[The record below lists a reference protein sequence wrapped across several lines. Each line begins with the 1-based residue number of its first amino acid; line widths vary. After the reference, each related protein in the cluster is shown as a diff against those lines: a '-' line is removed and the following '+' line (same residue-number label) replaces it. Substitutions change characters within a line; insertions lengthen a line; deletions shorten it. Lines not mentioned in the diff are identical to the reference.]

1 MKRQYERKLAR
12 TGAGILTTIALVFGA
27 GTAAAGEAES
37 YRLAAI
43 KDTAYGSLI
52 LREQFDTAIERL
64 ERRERK
70 GIYGFYTAT
79 NLCVAYLKTASLE
92 NAAESCALAV
102 DTIEDV
108 MADRSRGDADPALYS
123 VRRFLALALSNRG
136 VMHAVSGRDA
146 EAQADFEAARAIE
159 SRLKE
164 PSINLARHAAT
175 VTPGG

>member
-1 MKRQYERKLAR
+1 MKRQYETKLAR
-12 TGAGILTTIALVFGA
+12 TGAGILTTIALVLGA
-27 GTAAAGEAES
+27 GTAVAGEAET

-52 LREQFDTAIERL
+52 LREQFSTAIERL

-70 GIYGFYTAT
+70 GIHGFYTAT
-79 NLCVAYLKTASLE
+79 NLCVAYIKTASLE
-92 NAAESCALAV
+92 AAAESCALAV

-108 MADRSRGDADPALYS
+108 LAARSDADSGAELHS

-136 VMHAVSGRDA
+136 VMHAVSGQSA
-146 EAQADFEAARAIE
+146 EAQADFEAAQAVE

-164 PSINLARHAAT
+164 PSINLARHAAS

>member
-12 TGAGILTTIALVFGA
+12 TGAGILTMITLVLGA

-64 ERRERK
+64 ERRDRK
-70 GIYGFYTAT
+70 GIHGFYTAT
-79 NLCVAYLKTASLE
+79 NLCVAYVKTASLE
-92 NAAESCALAV
+92 NAAASCALAV
-102 DTIEDV
+102 DTIEGV
-108 MADRSRGDADPALYS
+108 LAARSRADTAPELHS

-146 EAQADFEAARAIE
+146 EAQADFEAARDIE

-164 PSINLARHAAT
+164 PSINLARHVAT